1 MRLTVLDKNFDTIG
15 VIPLFRTLIWTRRY
29 EKPGE
34 FGLYASK
41 DYFELLN
48 QGRYLYRNDADE
60 LGVIDWVN
68 YVQDTN
74 GSREA
79 YAKGNF
85 AEYLLYDKVIY
96 PTAILNGNVENG
108 MRELVNTYA
117 INPEDPERK
126 IQHLRLGELSGID
139 ETIKIQITGD
149 NLSEK
154 LYGIGN
160 SMELSHRIRYDFLTN
175 DLAFEVWK
183 GKDRRDI
190 QTENSWA
197 VFSNAFY
204 NIRNVV
210 YNRCGASYKNY
221 AYVAGAGEG
230 AARIVVEV
238 DMRMYPEEERK
249 EIYVD
254 ARDLQQQD
262 GNGNPIPLD
271 TYKAQLVQRGRE
283 KLAEYRIVETVESGI
298 DPFANLVYKKD
309 FDLGDYC
316 TYINTE
322 INVET
327 DKRITEVMETYEGGA
342 TEIAVTFG
350 TNEVS
355 TIRQLIKREVK

>member
-1 MRLTVLDKNFDTIG
+1 M
-15 VIPLFRTLIWTRRY
+15 
-29 EKPGE
+29 
-34 FGLYASK
+34 
-41 DYFELLN
+41 
-48 QGRYLYRNDADE
+48 
-60 LGVIDWVN
+60 
-68 YVQDTN
+68 
-74 GSREA
+74 
-79 YAKGNF
+79 
-85 AEYLLYDKVIY
+85 
-96 PTAILNGNVENG
+96 
-108 MRELVNTYA
+108 
-117 INPEDPERK
+117 
-126 IQHLRLGELSGID
+126 
-139 ETIKIQITGD
+139 
-149 NLSEK
+149 
-154 LYGIGN
+154 
-160 SMELSHRIRYDFLTN
+160 
-175 DLAFEVWK
+175 
-183 GKDRRDI
+183 
-190 QTENSWA
+190 
-197 VFSNAFY
+197 
-204 NIRNVV
+204 V

-238 DMRMYPEEERK
+238 DMRTVPDEERK
-249 EIYVD
+249 EIFVD

-262 GNGNPIPLD
+262 SNGNPIPLD
-271 TYKAQLVQRGRE
+271 VYKAQLVQRGRE